1 MQTETTKGTI
11 PTDVFAA
18 VILVNYSQFS
28 ETTSFASGRE
38 LQVFLNYSADSGLL
52 QESIRLTSLQ
62 NSNPDLTWTVVCPNS
77 ACDFDHSTTS
87 SGTAS
92 GTNGPILQL
101 RCSDLDRSQAWQRYF
116 GCPQSHGT
124 ALTPYLLWLLFL
136 LLAWVLVLFWALHFL
151 LVKWLFP
158 TDRDKAVAPLNR
170 VRAKQ
175 CVLAVLDLE
184 TFACVEFASQTDFWN
199 PILNFVDAALY
210 PLLTIKRTLRRME
223 LTQLATQ
230 AVCMGFIFFGLVVT
244 IQNVSTVHPSAPA
257 TESSLKI
264 YSLISLY
271 GFSAVIL
278 FTKMLSLSVVIG
290 AVEGVATGREWGG
303 SSSRMTHY
311 GKIDFLS
318 EYGGDVSEDVKNE
331 SIDPE
336 GESDE
341 EVHSSNSL
349 RTVVPPY
356 STESMEVCLPE
367 PQPRDGQGAVG
378 RREVIQFK
386 ENASVVLTTIL
397 LPILTILATALFT
410 MNIAALTLTLD
421 SIFVNSLLLFFVV
434 LSTFTSVSIIGSEH
448 ITRASTSSP
457 PDPDPG
463 PGPRQTAARESVD
476 VSCAEAISIEPV
488 ESELS
493 PTDQLKEKESSNKTE
508 AGKEADPAEDG
519 PGAAGAAG
527 GGAEAEAAGPGSDLS
542 SIREDSSELSD
553 LSQNYDTVL
562 DLNSPSTPSGGA
574 SDEQQGPQGPQ
585 GPPRGTEGELRD
597 PSDLQKED
605 LSPAALEANPSQP
618 NGKALRQ
625 SRSRSMNLSSGL
637 KSVVSTFRRQSLS
650 ASSAASASTPGHDD
664 SPATSLQGS
673 ASSSG
678 TPPRRKPAN

>member
-1 MQTETTKGTI
+1 MALRQNRFHLLI
-11 PTDVFAA
+11 DSSILQFAA
-18 VILVNYSQFS
+18 EQ
-28 ETTSFASGRE
+28 
-38 LQVFLNYSADSGLL
+38 
-52 QESIRLTSLQ
+52 
-62 NSNPDLTWTVVCPNS
+62 
-77 ACDFDHSTTS
+77 
-87 SGTAS
+87 
-92 GTNGPILQL
+92 
-101 RCSDLDRSQAWQRYF
+101 
-116 GCPQSHGT
+116 
-124 ALTPYLLWLLFL
+124 
-136 LLAWVLVLFWALHFL
+136 
-151 LVKWLFP
+151 
-158 TDRDKAVAPLNR
+158 
-170 VRAKQ
+170 
-175 CVLAVLDLE
+175 
-184 TFACVEFASQTDFWN
+184 
-199 PILNFVDAALY
+199 
-210 PLLTIKRTLRRME
+210 KRTLRRME

-311 GKIDFLS
+311 GSKRKLTYSRLPSDFTPSEIDFLS

-349 RTVVPPY
+349 RYSHLPLTSTSASEERTVVPPY

-448 ITRASTSSP
+448 ITTASTSSP
-457 PDPDPG
+457 PDP
-463 PGPRQTAARESVD
+463 GPRQTGTQRAPARETETETTF
-476 VSCAEAISIEPV
+476 AALPV
-488 ESELS
+488 
-493 PTDQLKEKESSNKTE
+493 
-508 AGKEADPAEDG
+508 
-519 PGAAGAAG
+519 G
-527 GGAEAEAAGPGSDLS
+527 GGNRLREYSQWIDDDRLS
-542 SIREDSSELSD
+542 LETEFEDTQYEVERNHANSMGGQLDHQQYELNREYYQREKKTHR
-553 LSQNYDTVL
+553 YHTE
-562 DLNSPSTPSGGA
+562 SGWLV
-574 SDEQQGPQGPQ
+574 QW
-585 GPPRGTEGELRD
+585 
-597 PSDLQKED
+597 
-605 LSPAALEANPSQP
+605 
-618 NGKALRQ
+618 
-625 SRSRSMNLSSGL
+625 
-637 KSVVSTFRRQSLS
+637 LS
-650 ASSAASASTPGHDD
+650 ASQEYSYSKQNEVDEICAV
-664 SPATSLQGS
+664 
-673 ASSSG
+673 
-678 TPPRRKPAN
+678 